1 MSNKL
6 IIPFDGKSKAEVDA
20 GGVFSFIG
28 FERLRALLN
37 NYMDIDEETEA
48 ITGLRIDES
57 GIDIRI
63 DTKAKP

>member
-6 IIPFDGKSKAEVDA
+6 IIPFDGKSKEDIDT

-28 FERLRALLN
+28 FEKLRALLN
-37 NYMDIDEETEA
+37 NYMDIDEESED

-63 DTKAKP
+63 DTKPKI

>member
-6 IIPFDGKSKAEVDA
+6 IIPFDGKSKEEVDT

-28 FERLRALLN
+28 FEKVRQLLN
-37 NYMDIDEETEA
+37 GYMDIDEDAEV

-63 DTKAKP
+63 DTKP

>member
-6 IIPFDGKSKAEVDA
+6 IIPFDGKNKADVDT

-28 FERLRALLN
+28 FEKLRELLN
-37 NYMDIDEETEA
+37 PYMDIDEEAEA

-63 DTKAKP
+63 DTKPKL